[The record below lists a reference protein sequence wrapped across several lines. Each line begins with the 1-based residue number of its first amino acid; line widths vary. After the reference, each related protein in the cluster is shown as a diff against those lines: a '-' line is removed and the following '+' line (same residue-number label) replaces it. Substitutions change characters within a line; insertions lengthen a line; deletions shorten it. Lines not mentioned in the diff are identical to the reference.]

1 MKCERCKTGKLEK
14 TVAPESVEVGK
25 HVFTARVP
33 ALKCRECSEVY
44 FDGPTLERLELG
56 AAVELARA
64 GEATGEV
71 MRFMRK
77 AAGLRALELAE
88 LLAVTPET
96 VSRWETGTR
105 PMEHRAM
112 AVLGTLV
119 VERFEGRT
127 STLEN
132 LKALRRPKKLGRR
145 IALSLGHSTV
155 AVSSKA
161 PPASSNESMT
171 TR

>member
-14 TVAPESVEVGK
+14 TVARATVEVAR
-25 HVFTARVP
+25 HVFTAKVP
-33 ALKCRECSEVY
+33 ALKCRECGEVY
-44 FDGPTLERLELG
+44 FDGRSLERFELR

-77 AAGLRALELAE
+77 AVGLKAQELAE

-96 VSRWETGTR
+96 VSRWETGKQ
-105 PMEHRAM
+105 PVEHRAM
-112 AVLGTLV
+112 AVVGALV

-127 STLEN
+127 STYDN
-132 LKALRRPKKLGRR
+132 LKALKSPRKLGRR
-145 IALSLGHSTV
+145 VELVLSE
-155 AVSSKA
+155 A
-161 PPASSNESMT
+161 PAH
-171 TR
+171 